1 MIVTF
6 GSINVDLVFLVK
18 EIPQAGQ
25 TVLARRSRIEA
36 GGKGA
41 NQALA
46 AARDGAKVIMTGAV
60 GDDAMAA
67 IALQNLEGTVDISR
81 LVRSREPTGSAAIMI
96 DANGRNM
103 IAVAAGANLVAQS
116 HGIEEELLQNASYV
130 LMQMENDVGQ
140 IENLIRRVSNQPA
153 KSILNLAPAYQ
164 LDRELLS
171 LVDIVIVNEDE
182 AEALAGWLGCEP
194 AARSLSSALKTG
206 VLRTMGGEGAE
217 AFINGK
223 ALRTSALPIDAVDTT
238 AAGDC
243 FVGVLASALDRGLSF
258 EAAMRRA
265 TTAAAIACSRP
276 GSQSSI
282 PYLTETDSWLIR
294 EKQREH
300 RTVRTPT
307 TPV

>member
-6 GSINVDLVFLVK
+6 GSINVDLIYLVE

-25 TVLARRSRIEA
+25 TVLARGSRTEA

-46 AARDGAKVIMTGAV
+46 AARDGAKVVMTGAV
-60 GDDAMAA
+60 GDDAMAP
-67 IALQNLEGTVDISR
+67 IALQNLEGKVDISR
-81 LVRSREPTGSAAIMI
+81 VVRSREPTGSAAIMI

-103 IAVAAGANLVAQS
+103 IAVAAGANLAAQS
-116 HGIEEELLQNASYV
+116 DGVEDELLRNASYV
-130 LMQMENDVGQ
+130 LMQMENHATQ
-140 IENLIRRVSNQPA
+140 IENLIRRVSNHPA
-153 KSILNLAPAYQ
+153 KSIVNLAPAYR
-164 LDRELLS
+164 LDRDLLS
-171 LVDIVIVNEDE
+171 LIDIVIVNEDE

-194 AARSLSSALKTG
+194 DARSLSDALNTG

-217 AFINGK
+217 AFINGEE
-223 ALRTSALPIDAVDTT
+223 LRVPALPVDAVDTT

-258 EAAMRRA
+258 DAAMRRA
-265 TTAAAIACSRP
+265 ATAAAIACSRP

-282 PYLTETDSWLIR
+282 PHITETDSWM
-294 EKQREH
+294 
-300 RTVRTPT
+300 T
-307 TPV
+307 

>member
-6 GSINVDLVFLVK
+6 GSINVDLIYLVE

-25 TVLARRSRIEA
+25 TVLARGSRTEA

-46 AARDGAKVIMTGAV
+46 AARDGAKVVMTGAV
-60 GDDAMAA
+60 GDDAMAP
-67 IALQNLEGTVDISR
+67 IALQNLEGKVDISR
-81 LVRSREPTGSAAIMI
+81 VVRSREPTGSAAIMI

-116 HGIEEELLQNASYV
+116 DGVEDELLRNASYV
-130 LMQMENDVGQ
+130 LMQMENHATQ
-140 IENLIRRVSNQPA
+140 IENLIRRVCNHSA
-153 KSILNLAPAYQ
+153 KSILNLAPAHR
-164 LDRELLS
+164 LERDLLS
-171 LVDIVIVNEDE
+171 LVDIVVVNEDE
-182 AEALAGWLGCEP
+182 AEALAGWLRCEP
-194 AARSLSSALKTG
+194 GARSLSDALNTG

-217 AFINGK
+217 AFINGEE
-223 ALRTSALPIDAVDTT
+223 LRVPALPVDAVDTT

-258 EAAMRRA
+258 DAAMRRA
-265 TTAAAIACSRP
+265 ATAAAIACSRP

-282 PYLTETDSWLIR
+282 PHITETDSWM
-294 EKQREH
+294 
-300 RTVRTPT
+300 T
-307 TPV
+307 

>member
-6 GSINVDLVFLVK
+6 GSINVDLIYLVE

-25 TVLARRSRIEA
+25 TVLARGSRTEP

-46 AARDGAKVIMTGAV
+46 AARDGAKVVMAGSV
-60 GDDAMAA
+60 GDDAMAP
-67 IALQNLEGTVDISR
+67 IALQNLQGEVDISR
-81 LVRSREPTGSAAIMI
+81 VARSREHTGSAAIMI
-96 DANGRNM
+96 DSSGRNM
-103 IAVAAGANLVAQS
+103 IAVSAGANLVAQS
-116 HGIEEELLQNASYV
+116 ASVEDELIQNASYV
-130 LMQMENDVGQ
+130 LMQMENDVSE
-140 IENLIRRVSNQPA
+140 IENLIRRVSKYSA
-153 KSILNLAPAYQ
+153 KSILNLAPAYP

-194 AARSLSSALKTG
+194 DAKSLSDTLKTG
-206 VLRTMGGEGAE
+206 ILRTLGSEGAE
-217 AFINGK
+217 ASINGEGFRV
-223 ALRTSALPIDAVDTT
+223 LALPIDAVDTT

-243 FVGVLASALDRGLSF
+243 FVGVLASALDRGFSF

-282 PYLTETDSWLIR
+282 PHITETDSWL
-294 EKQREH
+294 
-300 RTVRTPT
+300 T
-307 TPV
+307 

>member
-6 GSINVDLVFLVK
+6 GSINVDLIYLVE

-25 TVLARRSRIEA
+25 TVLARGSRTEA

-46 AARDGAKVIMTGAV
+46 AARDGAKVVMTGAV
-60 GDDAMAA
+60 GDDAMAP
-67 IALQNLEGTVDISR
+67 IALQNLEGKVDISR
-81 LVRSREPTGSAAIMI
+81 VVRSREPTGSAAIMI

-116 HGIEEELLQNASYV
+116 DGVEDDLLRNASYV
-130 LMQMENDVGQ
+130 LMQMENHATQ
-140 IENLIRRVSNQPA
+140 IENLVRRVSNHPA
-153 KSILNLAPAYQ
+153 KSILNLAPACR
-164 LDRELLS
+164 LDRDLLS
-171 LVDIVIVNEDE
+171 LIDIVIVNEDE

-194 AARSLSSALKTG
+194 GARSLSDALNTG

-217 AFINGK
+217 AFINGEE
-223 ALRTSALPIDAVDTT
+223 LRVPALPVDAVDTT

-258 EAAMRRA
+258 DAAMRRA
-265 TTAAAIACSRP
+265 ATAAAIACSRP

-282 PYLTETDSWLIR
+282 PHITETDSWM
-294 EKQREH
+294 
-300 RTVRTPT
+300 T
-307 TPV
+307 

>member
-6 GSINVDLVFLVK
+6 GSINVDLVFLVE
-18 EIPQAGQ
+18 EIPQRGQ
-25 TVLARRSRIEA
+25 TVLARGSRTEA

-46 AARDGAKVIMTGAV
+46 AARDGAKVVMTGAV

-67 IALQNLEGTVDISR
+67 IALQNLEGEVDISR

-116 HGIEEELLQNASYV
+116 DAVEDELLRNASYV
-130 LMQMENDVGQ
+130 VMQMENDAIQ
-140 IENLIRRVSNQPA
+140 TENLIRRVSNHRA
-153 KSILNLAPAYQ
+153 KSILNLAPAYR

-194 AARSLSSALKTG
+194 GARSLSDALETG

-217 AFINGK
+217 AFINGEE
-223 ALRTSALPIDAVDTT
+223 LRVSALPVDAVDTT

-243 FVGVLASALDRGLSF
+243 FVGVLASALDQGLSF
-258 EAAMRRA
+258 DAAMRRA
-265 TTAAAIACSRP
+265 ATAAAIACSRP

-282 PYLTETDSWLIR
+282 PHITETDSWL
-294 EKQREH
+294 
-300 RTVRTPT
+300 T
-307 TPV
+307 